1 MRSGSSLE
9 MTEMVRN
16 GLGKISLGEEERV
29 SLRGFVDGA
38 FVRTEDAAKIEVE
51 DAERLV
57 RLRDS
62 E

>member
-1 MRSGSSLE
+1 MEDSFG
-9 MTEMVRN
+9 
-16 GLGKISLGEEERV
+16 GKERV

-38 FVRTEDAAKIEVE
+38 FVCTEDAAKIEVE
-51 DAERLV
+51 DAEHLV